1 MTSYTDSLYSGLDL
15 SKSKAMT
22 NAMDYNEEGEEDD
35 EGDDSLKIPITS
47 SSTSKELFVEIF
59 PEEMSSISPSTL
71 ISVLKDESAPMSTW
85 TDAAVLYAQC
95 GKARDGLF
103 VLQEACSMEGVLRG
117 DKNDRVRLLASTGIA
132 HLSQMKGGGGIG
144 SSGSSS
150 TTKSSSSGSLAAAT
164 AAEQALGDNLENK
177 AMADDRFTQATR
189 MDQLYPMTWVGK
201 GMLNAFNGR
210 LDQAR
215 YFFDTTLKHVGPVLP
230 ALLGMASVEFYEKNY
245 HKALKLYGTAMQLF
259 PSSKRYSASI
269 RVGFGLC
276 CYKLGQ
282 VDRARAAFQRAH
294 EMDPQNVEAMTFV
307 AVLSLNALGD
317 CNVSSSA
324 TKQEEIYLQQQEEAI
339 KLLSVAHL
347 LDRSNATV
355 QLRLADHYFWKWEF
369 VSGVKVSMS
378 SSSPK
383 VMVTTVPLHLEPGER
398 IRIGTDF
405 ETVVSQPSS
414 SVSSAADEET
424 EQVGGRT
431 IFTLRDAWPY
441 ESTGK

>member
-1 MTSYTDSLYSGLDL
+1 
-15 SKSKAMT
+15 
-22 NAMDYNEEGEEDD
+22 
-35 EGDDSLKIPITS
+35 
-47 SSTSKELFVEIF
+47 
-59 PEEMSSISPSTL
+59 
-71 ISVLKDESAPMSTW
+71 
-85 TDAAVLYAQC
+85 
-95 GKARDGLF
+95 
-103 VLQEACSMEGVLRG
+103 
-117 DKNDRVRLLASTGIA
+117 
-132 HLSQMKGGGGIG
+132 
-144 SSGSSS
+144 
-150 TTKSSSSGSLAAAT
+150 
-164 AAEQALGDNLENK
+164 
-177 AMADDRFTQATR
+177 
-189 MDQLYPMTWVGK
+189 
-201 GMLNAFNGR
+201 
-210 LDQAR
+210 
-215 YFFDTTLKHVGPVLP
+215 
-230 ALLGMASVEFYEKNY
+230 
-245 HKALKLYGTAMQLF
+245 
-259 PSSKRYSASI
+259 
-269 RVGFGLC
+269 
-276 CYKLGQ
+276 
-282 VDRARAAFQRAH
+282 
-294 EMDPQNVEAMTFV
+294 MDPQNVEAMTYV

-414 SVSSAADEET
+414 SVSSVAEEET

-441 ESTGK
+441 ESTGKRFQHTTC